1 MSPNKPNTLT
11 ETQLVLLSAAS
22 KRDDG
27 AIDLAGNRNSEKL
40 IRRLLND
47 GLVKEVPAR
56 GGLPTWRH
64 NDNQGAIALQITE
77 RGLAAIGVE
86 TNFVESEPEAP
97 PAIPNGHDVAPK
109 LTSRRVRRAGAK
121 KSRHVPAQP
130 STKPGRRDSK
140 QDRVVAMLRR
150 AQGTTISAI
159 MKATGWQPHSVRG
172 FFAGVVRKKL
182 GVTLVS
188 EKTGKERVYRIRAK
202 HTSRE
207 SKATNKAA

>member
-1 MSPNKPNTLT
+1 MSPNKLT
-11 ETQLVLLSAAS
+11 DTQLVLLSAAS
-22 KRDDG
+22 KRGDG
-27 AIDLAGNRNSEKL
+27 AIDLARNRKSENL

-64 NDNQGAIALQITE
+64 DDNQGAIALQITE

-86 TNFVESEPEAP
+86 TNFGESETAAP
-97 PAIPNGHDVAPK
+97 PAIQSGDDVAPK
-109 LTSRRVRRAGAK
+109 LTSRRARSAGAK
-121 KSRHVPAQP
+121 KTRRVPRP
-130 STKPGRRDSK
+130 STKPGPRDSK
-140 QDRVVAMLRR
+140 QDRVVAMLQR

-182 GVTLVS
+182 GLTLVS
-188 EKTGKERVYRIRAK
+188 EKTRKERVYRIEAK
-202 HTSRE
+202 RTSRK
-207 SKATNKAA
+207 SKPTKKAA